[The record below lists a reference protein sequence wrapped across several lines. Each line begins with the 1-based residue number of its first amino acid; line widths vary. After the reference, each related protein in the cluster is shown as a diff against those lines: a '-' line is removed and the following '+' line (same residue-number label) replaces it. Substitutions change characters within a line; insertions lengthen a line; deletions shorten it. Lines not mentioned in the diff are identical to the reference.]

1 MPIRR
6 SPNRARHTLPQV
18 PDAGRDR
25 PERVVAINRNRWSS
39 SIGIGGRDQPVRA
52 RGLPR
57 QGFDPDRFLSRR
69 SSAAMCCPTSRF
81 SLTYMRLDQG
91 DGVAVDVSFM

>member
-25 PERVVAINRNRWSS
+25 PEWVVAINRNRWSS

-52 RGLPR
+52 LPFNPHTLLTSLSSNILGVWGR
-57 QGFDPDRFLSRR
+57 SPQG
-69 SSAAMCCPTSRF
+69 
-81 SLTYMRLDQG
+81 
-91 DGVAVDVSFM
+91 